1 MLYIFLEQVLVA
13 PKLMSKVEIGNHG
26 GFMRSESSGIHLLTA
41 NETVPFS
48 QVILGT
54 SMINGDLQTAIDSA
68 FADAQKLKNRK
79 KDERRFVESN
89 IFAASFPSKIY
100 DQLEAIILPSET
112 GGQKPATAFG
122 MFVGYSLNGVSAN
135 GKPVN
140 EFQDDVLEQV
150 RNDIKNNVSFIE
162 SKITQYGLDGYSMYI
177 YLLPFADA
185 DEDKKDIM
193 DKLLQSG
200 GGRA

>member
-1 MLYIFLEQVLVA
+1 
-13 PKLMSKVEIGNHG
+13 
-26 GFMRSESSGIHLLTA
+26 
-41 NETVPFS
+41 
-48 QVILGT
+48 
-54 SMINGDLQTAIDSA
+54 MINGDLQTAIDSA
-68 FADAQKLKNRK
+68 FADALNLKNRK
-79 KDERRFVESN
+79 KDERQFVESN
-89 IFAASFPSKIY
+89 IFAASFPTKIY

-112 GGQKPATAFG
+112 GSQKPATAFG
-122 MFVGYSLNGVSAN
+122 MFVGYSLSGVSAS

-140 EFQDDVLEQV
+140 EYQDDVLEQV

-193 DKLLQSG
+193 DKLLQSEG
-200 GGRA
+200 GQA